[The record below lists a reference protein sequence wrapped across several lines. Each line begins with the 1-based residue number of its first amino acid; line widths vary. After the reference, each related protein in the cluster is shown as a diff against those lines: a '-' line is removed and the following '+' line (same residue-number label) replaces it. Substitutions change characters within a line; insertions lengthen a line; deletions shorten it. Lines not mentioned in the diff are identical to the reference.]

1 MRYEDE
7 ATTNTAVATG
17 QQNIL
22 AAALSTANDV
32 AEQNPALNLE
42 VKLNMA
48 AYPMAVGLRKGDDE
62 LKTWVNE
69 WVAKNLENGKLN
81 AIYEK
86 YFHQPLPKTI
96 PEE

>member
-1 MRYEDE
+1 
-7 ATTNTAVATG
+7 
-17 QQNIL
+17 
-22 AAALSTANDV
+22 
-32 AEQNPALNLE
+32 
-42 VKLNMA
+42 MA